1 MIQNAHVAAEKGKKT
16 KKTKKRKVTYKS
28 ESDSDNK
35 EGHIIEHMSEG
46 VDSDEM
52 SNSSSE
58 SCEDYFMTSVF
69 KSRTKK
75 KKKNGHL
82 TTEIV
87 GEIVNRDHE
96 VTPI

>member
-1 MIQNAHVAAEKGKKT
+1 
-16 KKTKKRKVTYKS
+16 
-28 ESDSDNK
+28 
-35 EGHIIEHMSEG
+35 MSEV

-58 SCEDYFMTSVF
+58 SCEDYFMTSVS
-69 KSRTKK
+69 KSRTTKK
-75 KKKNGHL
+75 KKKGHL

-96 VTPI
+96 VF